1 MSSHFSKKIAAQ
13 ELYTER
19 NWSAEDI
26 IELLNIE
33 EEKLEEWIH
42 RERWGK
48 KKAVAKTS
56 AKNILDLQQKAFE
69 KFLLEHE
76 NSKDWQ
82 TLLTGIKQFT
92 ESIERAKEGG
102 TTPASAQEVMVHF
115 AKYMSKEIGK
125 DQKIGYQTLLDFQNS
140 FLELH
145 YGI

>member
-19 NWSAEDI
+19 NWSTEDI

-33 EEKLEEWIH
+33 EAKLNEWIH
-42 RERWGK
+42 RERWDK
-48 KKAVAKTS
+48 KKAVFQTS
-56 AKNILDLQQKAFE
+56 DKNILKLEQEAFE
-69 KFLLEHE
+69 KFL
-76 NSKDWQ
+76 KDHKNTNDYK
-82 TLLTGIKQFT
+82 TLLEGIKLFT
-92 ESIERAKEGG
+92 DSIERAKEGD
-102 TTPASAQEVMVHF
+102 TTPAAAQEVMVAF
-115 AKYMSKEIGK
+115 AKYMSKELEK